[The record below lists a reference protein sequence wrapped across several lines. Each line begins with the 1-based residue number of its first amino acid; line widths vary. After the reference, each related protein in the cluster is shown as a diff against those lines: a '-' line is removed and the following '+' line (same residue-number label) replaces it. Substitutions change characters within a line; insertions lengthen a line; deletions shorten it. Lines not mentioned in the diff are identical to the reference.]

1 MSDVDRGDIRDR
13 LPNWATGRLEVEEAE
28 MVSSALEGDADLKAE
43 AEVVRLL
50 AESRPEV
57 PINLGADIR
66 EAVVADLQVKVG
78 PERQTGGKVGPWSK
92 RAVGVPRWAL
102 AAAATAVIA
111 LGTLE
116 VIRGTKGTFMDD
128 AFLVTLEESPSPWVS
143 GDRRM
148 AGAPMLSDLTDE
160 ALASLLEEL
169 GG

>member
-1 MSDVDRGDIRDR
+1 MSGVDRGNIRDR
-13 LPNWATGRLEVEEAE
+13 LPDWATGRLEAEEAE
-28 MVSSALEGDADLKAE
+28 RVASAVERDAELRAE

-57 PINLGADIR
+57 PTNLGADIR
-66 EAVVADLQVKVG
+66 EAVDADLQVAG
-78 PERQTGGKVGPWSK
+78 EPERQRGPKAAPWSK

-116 VIRGTKGTFMDD
+116 VMRGANGTSIDD

-143 GDRRM
+143 DDGRVAR
-148 AGAPMLSDLTDE
+148 APVLNDLSDE